1 MQTNQ
6 ILSLKKV
13 VKTYHLGEIRVPA
26 LQGLD
31 LSVQKGEFTALIG
44 KSGSGKSTLLNLVG
58 CIDSPD
64 AGQILFEGKDITHLT
79 EIEKSS
85 LRNHK
90 IGFIFQ
96 SFNLIPVLNV
106 FENIELP
113 LVIQPSVSAEERKNR
128 VMSALKDVELEDFA
142 FFPPDKLSGG
152 QRQRVAIARALVT
165 QPALVLA
172 DEPTA
177 NLDSKTS
184 HKIIDLLLDLNK
196 KKSITFL
203 FCSHDEKLIGRVG
216 RILRIQD
223 GVIVADGVSV

>member
-1 MQTNQ
+1 MGSHE
-6 ILSLKKV
+6 ILIFKNV
-13 VKTYHLGEIRVPA
+13 VKTYHLGETKVEA
-26 LQGLD
+26 LRGLN
-31 LSVQKGEFTALIG
+31 LSLKKGEFTVLIG

-64 AGQILFEGKDITHLT
+64 SGQILFENQDITHLD
-79 EIEKSS
+79 EASKSS

-106 FENIELP
+106 YENVELP
-113 LVIQPSVSAEERKNR
+113 LIIQPEVSAEERKQR
-128 VMSALKDVELEDFA
+128 VISALVDVELEDFA
-142 FFPPDKLSGG
+142 HYPPDKLSGG

-165 QPALVLA
+165 HPQLVLA

-184 HKIIDLLLDLNK
+184 HKIIDLLLDLNQ

-203 FCSHDEKLIGRVG
+203 FCSHDEKLIDRVG
-216 RILRIQD
+216 RIIRIQD
-223 GVIVADGVSV
+223 GVILE

>member
-1 MQTNQ
+1 MENNE
-6 ILSLKKV
+6 ILALKKV
-13 VKTYHLGEIRVPA
+13 VKTYHLGETEVQA
-26 LQGLD
+26 LRGLD
-31 LSVQKGEFTALIG
+31 LVLKKGEFTALIG

-64 AGQILFEGKDITHLT
+64 SGQILFEGKDITNID
-79 EIEKSS
+79 EISKSS

-106 FENIELP
+106 YENVELP
-113 LVIQPSVSAEERKNR
+113 LVIQPEVSAEERKSR
-128 VMSALKDVELEDFA
+128 VMSALKDVELENFIHY
-142 FFPPDKLSGG
+142 PPDKLSGG

-165 QPALVLA
+165 HPALVLA

-184 HKIIDLLLDLNK
+184 HKIIDLLLDLNQ

-203 FCSHDEKLIGRVG
+203 FCSHDEKLIDRVG
-216 RILRIQD
+216 RIIRIQD
-223 GVIVADGVSV
+223 GVIVE

>member
-1 MQTNQ
+1 MQAQ
-6 ILSLKKV
+6 EILELKNI
-13 VKTYHLGEIRVPA
+13 VKTYHLGETTVPA
-26 LQGLD
+26 LRGLN
-31 LSVQKGEFTALIG
+31 LTIKKGEFTALIG

-64 AGQILFEGKDITHLT
+64 AGQILFDGRDITNLD
-79 EIEKSS
+79 EVQKSS

-106 FENIELP
+106 YENIELP
-113 LVIQPSVSAEERKNR
+113 LIIQPEVSVEERKKR
-128 VMSALKDVELEDFA
+128 VLAALKDVELEDFA
-142 FFPPDKLSGG
+142 HYPPDKLSGG

-165 QPALVLA
+165 HPALVLA

-184 HKIIDLLLDLNK
+184 HKIIDLLLDLNQK
-196 KKSITFL
+196 KQITFL
-203 FCSHDEKLIGRVG
+203 FCSHDEKLIDRVG
-216 RILRIQD
+216 RIIRIQD
-223 GVIVADGVSV
+223 GVITE

>member
-1 MQTNQ
+1 MQVNE
-6 ILSLKKV
+6 ILALKNV
-13 VKTYHLGEIRVPA
+13 VKTYHLGETTVPA
-26 LQGLD
+26 LRGLN
-31 LSVQKGEFTALIG
+31 LSVKKGEFTALIG

-64 AGQILFEGKDITHLT
+64 AGQIIFDGQDITHLD
-79 EIEKSS
+79 EVQKSS

-106 FENIELP
+106 YENIELP
-113 LVIQPSVSAEERKNR
+113 LVIQPEVSTEERKNR
-128 VMSALKDVELEDFA
+128 VLSALKDVELEEFA
-142 FFPPDKLSGG
+142 HYPPDKLSGG

-165 QPALVLA
+165 HPTLVLA

-184 HKIIDLLLDLNK
+184 HKIIDLLLDLNQK
-196 KKSITFL
+196 KHITFL
-203 FCSHDEKLIGRVG
+203 FCSHDEKLIDRVG
-216 RILRIQD
+216 RIIRIQD
-223 GVIVADGVSV
+223 GVITE